1 MKTIPAL
8 LFFAAFCVFAFTT
21 LVRFETIVSVTFV
34 TALVAVIWSDYVGDR
49 QTARKSVVRPINHL
63 PHHP

>member
-21 LVRFETIVSVTFV
+21 VVRFEIIVSVTFV
-34 TALVAVIWSDYVGDR
+34 TALVAVILSDYGRDR
-49 QTARKSVVRPINHL
+49 RRTEKSAEPHVTGVS
-63 PHHP
+63 HHP